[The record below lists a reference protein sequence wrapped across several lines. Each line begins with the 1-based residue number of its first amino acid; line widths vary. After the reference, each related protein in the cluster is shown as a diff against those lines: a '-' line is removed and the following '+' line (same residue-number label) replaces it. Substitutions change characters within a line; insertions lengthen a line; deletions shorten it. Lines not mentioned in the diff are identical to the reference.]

1 MSAYPLFLVIKMTIM
16 RENVLYASEKKTI
29 RKFIVD
35 SYVHNWQ
42 IEKKSSF
49 FSS

>member
-1 MSAYPLFLVIKMTIM
+1 MFFMLRK
-16 RENVLYASEKKTI
+16 KKTI

-49 FSS
+49 FFELVTGLKF